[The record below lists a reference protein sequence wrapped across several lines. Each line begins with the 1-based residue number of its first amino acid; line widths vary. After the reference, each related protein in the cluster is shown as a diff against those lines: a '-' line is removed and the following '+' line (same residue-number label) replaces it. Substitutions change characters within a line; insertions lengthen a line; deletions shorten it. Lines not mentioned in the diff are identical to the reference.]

1 MSINGLA
8 DNSGLHHRFHLGCI
22 ERDIALLFT
31 HSPAAGL
38 LANRS
43 RLLSRTILAGAA
55 LVKKSRFTEGG
66 CHASFRTVE
75 HKTLTDFVA
84 LAIPIKFTFQRNPA
98 HVVLVAQLVLG
109 TLGLTHLWPYTF
121 SSVVLLFTDSLF
133 CPSHLTVVV

>member
-1 MSINGLA
+1 MDWLTILV
-8 DNSGLHHRFHLGCI
+8 CI
-22 ERDIALLFT
+22 TDFISAALRETLLCFYT
-31 HSPAAGL
+31 HPPAAGL

-43 RLLSRTILAGAA
+43 RLLSCTILAGAA

-75 HKTLTDFVA
+75 HKTFTDFVA

-121 SSVVLLFTDSLF
+121 SSVVLLFTDSFF